1 MLGNN
6 ENLNVIGCY
15 KSTATPYFKTFKWV
29 AMYTVKAMMDCL
41 FWVSFKSQQVDVCI
55 LLKWGKWMSD
65 SNVGN
70 QSYGLENGHQ

>member
-15 KSTATPYFKTFKWV
+15 KSTATPYFKTFKLV

-41 FWVSFKSQQVDVCI
+41 FRVSFKSQQVDVCI
-55 LLKWGKWMSD
+55 LLK
-65 SNVGN
+65 
-70 QSYGLENGHQ
+70 